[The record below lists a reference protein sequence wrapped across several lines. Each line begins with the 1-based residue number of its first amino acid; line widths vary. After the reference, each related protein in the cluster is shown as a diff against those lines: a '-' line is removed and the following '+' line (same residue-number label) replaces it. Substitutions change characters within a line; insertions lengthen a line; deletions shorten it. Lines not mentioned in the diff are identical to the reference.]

1 MAELT
6 PMMQQ
11 YLKVKEEYGD
21 AIVFFRL
28 GDFYEMFFDD
38 ALTASRELEI
48 TLTGRDC
55 GQKERAPMCGVP
67 YHAADTYIAKL
78 ISRGY
83 KVAVCEQMED
93 PSKTKNIVKR
103 DVIRVITPGTILD
116 SNQLDEQKNNYLCSI
131 FKDAS
136 GAGLSFADVSTGD
149 LYATEF
155 AGRNFLM
162 HVYNEIAKF
171 SPSEIVVNAEGAA
184 DEAFTGFLKERFT
197 VTVNSI
203 EDTVYEKEE
212 SYTALSEQFNVED
225 LAILGLIENG
235 YPIKSLA
242 GLFCYLRDTQKIE
255 LSHITA
261 VNLYSD
267 GQFMELDIN
276 TRKNLELCETM
287 HEKTKKG
294 SLLGVLDHTKT
305 AMGARM
311 LRKWLEQPLVSCLPI
326 LKRLQ
331 GVEEL
336 YKDPML
342 KDGLFDAFKK
352 VHDIERSLA
361 KIVYKTANARDLIA
375 LRNSICYI
383 PKIKEL
389 LTNCS
394 SSILKEQLEAMDDLE
409 DIRGLIF
416 LSICDDPPFSVRE
429 GGMIRD
435 GYSEEVDK
443 YRSAINHGKE
453 WIMEIEAEEKEKT
466 GIKNLKTGFN
476 KVFGY
481 YLEVT
486 KSYQDLVPDYFIRK
500 QTLANCERY
509 ITEKLK
515 NVENTILSANE
526 KIVELEYEIFEQVRS
541 QIADEIVRIQGTVK
555 AMATVDVL
563 CSLADVA
570 FKNGYCMPQV
580 DMSDTIDIKGGRH
593 PVVEAVQKDT
603 LFVPND
609 TFLNNG
615 SNLLSIITGPNMAGK
630 STYMRQTALIVLMAQ
645 IGSFVPAEHARIGV
659 VDKIFTRVGASDD
672 ISSGR
677 STFMVEMSEVS
688 YILKNATKKSLLILD
703 EIGRGTS
710 TYDGLSIAW
719 SVIEY
724 IADHKKL
731 GAKTL
736 FATHYHELTG
746 LENSDLGIQNYNIAV
761 KKRGDDIVFL
771 RKIIPGGTDDSY
783 GIEVAKLA
791 GVPKPVIER
800 AKEILKALESENP
813 QKRYSPDDVPETLE
827 EDLQMNLTNCNFDEI
842 IDMIRSIPID
852 TISPIEAMN
861 KLYELKNKVNLLET

>member
-171 SPSEIVVNAEGAA
+171 SPSEIVINAEGAA

-203 EDTVYEKEE
+203 EDSVYEKEE
-212 SYTALSEQFNVED
+212 PYTALSEQFNVED

-429 GGMIRD
+429 GGMIRE

-515 NVENTILSANE
+515 DVENTILSAND
-526 KIVELEYEIFEQVRS
+526 KIVQLEYELFEQVRS

-800 AKEILKALESENP
+800 AKEILKALETENP
-813 QKRYSPDDVPETLE
+813 QKRYTDVPESLE
-827 EDLQMNLTNCNFDEI
+827 EDLQMNLTSCNFDEI
-842 IDMIRSIPID
+842 IDMIRGISLD
-852 TISPIEAMN
+852 TISPIEALN
-861 KLYELKNKVNLLET
+861 KLYELKNKVNLLDS

>member
-171 SPSEIVVNAEGAA
+171 SPSEIVINAEGAA

-203 EDTVYEKEE
+203 EDSVYEKEE

-429 GGMIRD
+429 GGMIRE

-515 NVENTILSANE
+515 DVENTILSAND
-526 KIVELEYEIFEQVRS
+526 KIVQLEYELFEQVRS

-800 AKEILKALESENP
+800 AKEILKALETENP
-813 QKRYSPDDVPETLE
+813 QKRYTDVPESLE
-827 EDLQMNLTNCNFDEI
+827 EDLQMNLTSCNFDEI
-842 IDMIRSIPID
+842 IDMIRGISLD
-852 TISPIEAMN
+852 TISPIEALN
-861 KLYELKNKVNLLET
+861 KLYELKNKVNLLD

>member
-171 SPSEIVVNAEGAA
+171 SPSEIVINAEGAA

-203 EDTVYEKEE
+203 EDSVYEKEE

-429 GGMIRD
+429 GGMIRE

-515 NVENTILSANE
+515 DVENTILSAND
-526 KIVELEYEIFEQVRS
+526 KIVQLEYELFEQVRS

-800 AKEILKALESENP
+800 AKEILKALETENP
-813 QKRYSPDDVPETLE
+813 QKRYTDVPESLE
-827 EDLQMNLTNCNFDEI
+827 EDLQMNLTSCNFDEI
-842 IDMIRSIPID
+842 IDMIRGISLD
-852 TISPIEAMN
+852 TISPIEALN
-861 KLYELKNKVNLLET
+861 KLYELKNKVNLLDS

>member
-1 MAELT
+1 
-6 PMMQQ
+6 
-11 YLKVKEEYGD
+11 
-21 AIVFFRL
+21 
-28 GDFYEMFFDD
+28 
-38 ALTASRELEI
+38 
-48 TLTGRDC
+48 
-55 GQKERAPMCGVP
+55 MCGVP

-171 SPSEIVVNAEGAA
+171 SPSEIVINAEGAA

-203 EDTVYEKEE
+203 EDSVYEKEE

-429 GGMIRD
+429 GGMIRE

-515 NVENTILSANE
+515 DVENTILSAND
-526 KIVELEYEIFEQVRS
+526 KFEQVRS

-724 IADHKKL
+724 FADHKKL

-800 AKEILKALESENP
+800 AKEILKALETENP
-813 QKRYSPDDVPETLE
+813 QKRYTDVPESLE
-827 EDLQMNLTNCNFDEI
+827 EDLQMNLTSCNFDEI
-842 IDMIRSIPID
+842 IDMIRGISLD
-852 TISPIEAMN
+852 TISPIEALN
-861 KLYELKNKVNLLET
+861 KLYELKNKVNLLDS

>member
-389 LTNCS
+389 LSNCS

-429 GGMIRD
+429 GGMIRE

-443 YRSAINHGKE
+443 YRTAINHGKE

-515 NVENTILSANE
+515 DVENTILSAND
-526 KIVELEYEIFEQVRS
+526 KIVQLEYELFEQVRS

-800 AKEILKALESENP
+800 AKEILKALETENP
-813 QKRYSPDDVPETLE
+813 QKRYTDVPESLE
-827 EDLQMNLTNCNFDEI
+827 EDLQMNLTSCNFDEI
-842 IDMIRSIPID
+842 IDMIRGISLD
-852 TISPIEAMN
+852 TISPIEALN
-861 KLYELKNKVNLLET
+861 KLYELKNKVNLLDS

>member
-171 SPSEIVVNAEGAA
+171 SPSEIVINAEGAT

-203 EDTVYEKEE
+203 EDSVYEKEE

-429 GGMIRD
+429 GGMIRE

-515 NVENTILSANE
+515 DVENTILSAND
-526 KIVELEYEIFEQVRS
+526 KIVQLEYELFEQVRS

-800 AKEILKALESENP
+800 AKEILKALETENP
-813 QKRYSPDDVPETLE
+813 QKRYTDVPESLE
-827 EDLQMNLTNCNFDEI
+827 EDLQMNLTSCNFDEI
-842 IDMIRSIPID
+842 IDMIRGISLD
-852 TISPIEAMN
+852 TISPIEALN
-861 KLYELKNKVNLLET
+861 KLYELKNKVNLLDS

>member
-171 SPSEIVVNAEGAA
+171 SPSEIVINAEGAA

-203 EDTVYEKEE
+203 EDSVYEKEE

-429 GGMIRD
+429 GGMIRE

-515 NVENTILSANE
+515 DVENTILSAND
-526 KIVELEYEIFEQVRS
+526 KIVQLEYELFEQVRS

-746 LENSDLGIQNYNIAV
+746 LENSDLGIQNYNIAF

-800 AKEILKALESENP
+800 AKEILKALETENP
-813 QKRYSPDDVPETLE
+813 QKRYTDVPESLE
-827 EDLQMNLTNCNFDEI
+827 EDLQMNLTSCNFDEI
-842 IDMIRSIPID
+842 IDMIRGISLD
-852 TISPIEAMN
+852 TISPIEALN
-861 KLYELKNKVNLLET
+861 KLYELKNKVNLLDS

>member
-171 SPSEIVVNAEGAA
+171 SPSEIVINAEGAA
-184 DEAFTGFLKERFT
+184 DEVFTGFLKERFT

-203 EDTVYEKEE
+203 EDSVYEKEE

-429 GGMIRD
+429 GGMIRE

-515 NVENTILSANE
+515 DVENTILSAND
-526 KIVELEYEIFEQVRS
+526 KIVQLEYELFEQVRS

-800 AKEILKALESENP
+800 AKEILKALETENP
-813 QKRYSPDDVPETLE
+813 QKRYTDVPESLE
-827 EDLQMNLTNCNFDEI
+827 EDLQMNLTSCNFDEI
-842 IDMIRSIPID
+842 IDMIRGISLD
-852 TISPIEAMN
+852 TISPIEALN
-861 KLYELKNKVNLLET
+861 KLYELKNKVNLLDS

>member
-67 YHAADTYIAKL
+67 YPAADTYIAKL

-171 SPSEIVVNAEGAA
+171 SPSEIVINAEGAA

-203 EDTVYEKEE
+203 EDSVYEKEE

-429 GGMIRD
+429 GGMIRE

-515 NVENTILSANE
+515 DVENTILSAND
-526 KIVELEYEIFEQVRS
+526 KIVQLEYELFAQVRS

-800 AKEILKALESENP
+800 AKEILKALETENP
-813 QKRYSPDDVPETLE
+813 QKRYTDVPESLE
-827 EDLQMNLTNCNFDEI
+827 EDLQMNLTSCNFDEI
-842 IDMIRSIPID
+842 IDMIRGISLD
-852 TISPIEAMN
+852 TISPIEALN
-861 KLYELKNKVNLLET
+861 KLYELKNKVNLLD